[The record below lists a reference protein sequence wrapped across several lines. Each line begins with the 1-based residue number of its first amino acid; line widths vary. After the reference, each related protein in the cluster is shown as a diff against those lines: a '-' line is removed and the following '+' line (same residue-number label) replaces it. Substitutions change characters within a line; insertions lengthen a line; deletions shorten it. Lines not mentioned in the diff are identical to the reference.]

1 MIAKTSATPA
11 FSADHYS
18 GTDLAK
24 LDAHVI
30 QPEEYEEI
38 AELTDEMI
46 ARADFYRGGVLI
58 RRGRPKSDSPKKQVT
73 IRLDA
78 DVLEG
83 LRATGAGWQTRINDA
98 LRVWLL
104 ARSLDE
110 GAPRSADRTTS

>member
-1 MIAKTSATPA
+1 MSGSKPVTPPLSA
-11 FSADHYS
+11 HQY
-18 GTDLAK
+18 GETDFAK

-30 QPEEYEEI
+30 QPEEYEDI
-38 AELTDEMI
+38 PELTDEWF